1 MDNAIR
7 MPGGGSSEWLTALR
21 IIDANFNRATEGL
34 RVVEDH
40 CRFALNDAHLSE
52 RAKRLRHDLAT
63 ALGAINGRELAAARQ
78 TETDVGTVISTPQ
91 EQSRQSLAEIA
102 AASWQRVQQ
111 ALRVI
116 EEHLK
121 LLAPAAA
128 AQVEALR
135 YQSYTLAK
143 ACSSTADSQVRL
155 ARAKL
160 YVLIDG
166 ASSECAF
173 VERVQ
178 DLIAA
183 GVHVLQLRDKQL
195 DDRMLLERAR
205 LLRRILDDQARERGT
220 ENRGLGPV
228 RSKPS
233 TQYSVLSTRDGSNL
247 VKQLSTDFLTDSR
260 PPTPDPRLPLFI
272 LNDRPDIALLSRAD
286 GVHVGQ
292 EELTVHEARQ
302 IVGPSM
308 LIGVSTHN
316 IEQARQAVL
325 DGANYIGCG
334 PTFPSGTKHFDR
346 FPGLEFLRQV
356 AAEISLPSFAIGGIT
371 RENLPQVLATGFT
384 RVAVGGAIRDQSSPD
399 LTASELLAMLGKS
412 R

>member
-1 MDNAIR
+1 MLSASR
-7 MPGGGSSEWLTALR
+7 MPPDPGERLAALR
-21 IIDANFNRATEGL
+21 IIDANLNRATEGL

-63 ALGAINGRELAAARQ
+63 ALAAIDARELAAARQ
-78 TETDVGTVISTPQ
+78 TETDVGTAISTPQ
-91 EQSRQSLAEIA
+91 EQSRQSLADIA

-111 ALRVI
+111 SLRVI

-128 AQVEALR
+128 AEVEALR

-143 ACSSTADSQVRL
+143 ACTITAESQARL
-155 ARAKL
+155 AGAKL

-166 ASSECAF
+166 GSSECAF

-183 GVHVLQLRDKQL
+183 GVHVLQLRDKKL
-195 DDRMLLERAR
+195 DDRTLLARAR
-205 LLRRILDDQARERGT
+205 LMRRVIDDIAKPR
-220 ENRGLGPV
+220 PV
-228 RSKPS
+228 VAVPHESPTAIDPPVLPRS
-233 TQYSVLSTRDGSNL
+233 GG
-247 VKQLSTDFLTDSR
+247 
-260 PPTPDPRLPLFI
+260 PLFI
-272 LNDRPDIALLSRAD
+272 LNDRPDIALLARAD

-292 EELTVHEARQ
+292 EELTVHDARQ
-302 IVGPSM
+302 IVGPNI
-308 LIGVSTHN
+308 LVGVSTHN
-316 IEQARQAVL
+316 IDQARQGVL

-334 PTFPSGTKHFDR
+334 PTFPSGTKHFDH

-356 AAEISLPSFAIGGIT
+356 AAEISLPAFAIGGIT

-384 RVAVGGAIRDQSSPD
+384 RVAVGGAIRDNASPD
-399 LTASELLAMLGKS
+399 QTASQFVAMLRGAV
-412 R
+412 